1 MKFVQLV
8 PTVLLS
14 VAPALALAQ
23 QASTGVL
30 RAVPAVDRGPV
41 KNLQLVGTSALQAL
55 GGEGL
60 FKFSGVRV
68 TQLRISGAAQGNR
81 HPLEEKA
88 EDTRAAS
95 FNGHID
101 AGSFVIDGERFRV
114 SSPTH
119 AIAVPDGSVQVVY
132 GGARP
137 VHLSVRFEGF
147 DVSGQPMRPFLRT
160 ARNFATAES
169 SRAGDR
175 RFPPGSIA
183 YIVHAQF
190 LDDVLVL
197 PSEESFSGAA
207 NTRALLTNFSKN
219 IPFCLSYEDRN
230 GAKPYAILFRDTAA
244 AKGRVSVY
252 PAKPGTVFC
261 AKGSEQAVAEGRWEE
276 VTVAGTKAVVLG
288 FGHDVDPLDTGVADV
303 ESAAAAI
310 AFVEPRKGAPGVR
323 PGKLYRA
330 GVGIVDNEFR
340 FNGTAAQAIRAA
352 MAGG

>member
-1 MKFVQLV
+1 MKKVHF
-8 PTVLLS
+8 
-14 VAPALALAQ
+14 ALALGAAALSTSLSAQ
-23 QASTGVL
+23 QPA
-30 RAVPAVDRGPV
+30 AAVDRSPV
-41 KNLQLVGTSALQAL
+41 KALQPANVSALQAL
-55 GGEGL
+55 GGDGL
-60 FKFSGVRV
+60 FKFSGPYM
-68 TQLRISGAAQGNR
+68 TNLRIGGPAQGNR
-81 HPLEEKA
+81 HPLVEKA
-88 EDTRAAS
+88 EDARSVS

-101 AGSFVIDGERFRV
+101 AGSFVIEGERFRV
-114 SSPTH
+114 ASPTH
-119 AIAVPDGSVQVVY
+119 AIGVPDGSVQVVY
-132 GGARP
+132 GGAKP
-137 VHLSVRFEGF
+137 VHLSVRLEAF

-160 ARNFATAES
+160 ARNYATSES
-169 SRAGDR
+169 AKVVDR
-175 RFPPGSIA
+175 RFPAGSVA

-207 NTRALLTNFSKN
+207 NTRALVTNFSKN
-219 IPFCLSYEDRN
+219 IPFCLSYEDRK
-230 GAKPYAILFRDTAA
+230 GARPYAVIFRDAA
-244 AKGRVSVY
+244 ATKGRVSVY

-261 AKGSEQAVAEGRWEE
+261 TKGSEQAIAEGRWEE

-288 FGHDVDPLDTGVADV
+288 FGADVNPLDTGVTDV

-352 MAGG
+352 LAGGA